1 MNEIAATAERTT
13 DAAFIGTAAARL
25 SEADADLIARYDRRI
40 PRYTSYPTAP
50 HFTPEVGPEIYD
62 TWLRTLPGETALSLY
77 IHIPFCAELCLY
89 CGCHTTVVRRYEPVA
104 SYVKLL
110 EAEIDLVAE
119 RLGRRPVTHIHWGGG
134 TPTML
139 SAADLLGLSCALR
152 LRFEILP
159 NAEIAVEID
168 PRVLTRERVEA
179 LAATG
184 VTRASLGVQDF
195 DPLVQ
200 QTINRVQSY
209 ARTAQAAE
217 WLRRA
222 GIRNL
227 NFDLMYGLPHQTVDK
242 VVNSVRLALS
252 LQPDRIAL
260 FAYAHV
266 PWMKRHQA
274 LLPEDAMP
282 DAAGRLAQMRAAADT
297 VMAAGYVQIG
307 LDHFA
312 KPDDELARSQKER
325 RLHRNF
331 QGYTADAAS
340 ALIGFGTSSIGALP
354 QGYVQNAPTTVAYRE
369 AIRAGRLAAVRGIAL
384 TAEDRLRRA
393 VIERLMCDLAVD
405 LDDIAAKHGVAPGAF
420 APELAKVDELAAC
433 GIVEREQSR
442 IRVPDAARPF
452 VRTACAVF
460 DTYLSEGEG
469 RYSRAL

>member
-1 MNEIAATAERTT
+1 MAER
-13 DAAFIGTAAARL
+13 AASSAPLPGAPHARL
-25 SEADADLIARYDRRI
+25 SDADADLVAHYDRRI

-50 HFTPEVGPEIYD
+50 HFGTQVGPDVYD
-62 TWLRTLPGETALSLY
+62 TWLRTLPDETALSLY
-77 IHIPFCAELCLY
+77 LHVPFCAELCLY

-110 EAEIDLVAE
+110 EGEIALVAG
-119 RLGRRPVTHIHWGGG
+119 RLGHRRPVTHIHWGGG

-139 SAADLLGLSCALR
+139 SPTDLLALACTLR
-152 LRFEILP
+152 LRFDVRP
-159 NAEIAVEID
+159 GAEMAVEID
-168 PRVLTRERVEA
+168 PRVLTKDRVEA
-179 LAATG
+179 LAAIG

-195 DPLVQ
+195 DPQVQ
-200 QTINRVQSY
+200 QTINRLQSY
-209 ARTAQAAE
+209 ERTAEVAG

-222 GIRNL
+222 GIDSL

-252 LQPDRIAL
+252 LDPDRLAL
-260 FAYAHV
+260 FGYAHV

-274 LLPEDAMP
+274 LLPQDAMP
-282 DAAGRLAQMRAAADT
+282 GAAERLAQMRAAADT
-297 VMAAGYVQIG
+297 IVAAGYVPIG

-312 KPDDELARSQKER
+312 RPEDELALCQSQG

-354 QGYVQNAPTTVAYRE
+354 QGYVQNAPKTVAYRE
-369 AIRAGRLAAVRGIAL
+369 AIRVGRLAAVRGIAL

-405 LDDIAAKHGVAPGAF
+405 LDRVAGEHGVAPSVF
-420 APELAKVDELAAC
+420 APELGRLDELAAR
-433 GIVEREQSR
+433 GIVVREQSR
-442 IRVPDAARPF
+442 IHVPAAARPF

-460 DTYLSEGEG
+460 DRYLAEDDA